1 MAPSSATD
9 TLAAVDLVTTTVTA
23 ALLDTDGGIE
33 MTNLRVEYIGDLQ
46 TTITHESG
54 VEIKTDAPKD
64 HAGQGRSFAPTDL
77 LASSIGA
84 ASITYLA
91 IQARKYGMPDL
102 TGSTVEVEKV
112 ISVAPPRRVS
122 CINISITLCSALNP
136 RQVSELQWMVYN
148 NPVLLSVQGSIAV
161 HYYWK

>member
-1 MAPSSATD
+1 M
-9 TLAAVDLVTTTVTA
+9 V
-23 ALLDTDGGIE
+23 IE
-33 MTNLRVEYIGDLQ
+33 
-46 TTITHESG
+46 
-54 VEIKTDAPKD
+54 TDAPKD

-91 IQARKYGMPDL
+91 IQAKKLGMPDL
-102 TGSTVEVEKV
+102 TDSTVEVEKV

-122 CINISITLCSALNP
+122 RINISITLSSVLDP

-148 NPVLLSVQGSIAV
+148 NPVLLSVQDSISV

>member
-1 MAPSSATD
+1 MPSFVTETSTATPTD
-9 TLAAVDLVTTTVTA
+9 ALVVTMEG
-23 ALLDTDGGIE
+23 GGID
-33 MTNLRVEYIGDLQ
+33 MTILKVRYIGDLQ

-54 VEIKTDAPKD
+54 VEIETDAPKD

-91 IQARKYGMPDL
+91 IQAKKFGMPDL
-102 TGSTVEVEKV
+102 KDSTVEVEKV
-112 ISVAPPRRVS
+112 ISAAPPRRVS
-122 CINISITLCSALNP
+122 RINISITLSSVLDP

-148 NPVLLSVQGSIAV
+148 NPVLLSVQDSISV

>member
-9 TLAAVDLVTTTVTA
+9 TLAAVDLVTTLAIVA
-23 ALLDTDGGIE
+23 HLDTDGGIE
-33 MTNLRVEYIGDLQ
+33 MTFLRVRYIGDLQ

-91 IQARKYGMPDL
+91 IQAKKLGMPDL
-102 TGSTVEVEKV
+102 TDLTVEV
-112 ISVAPPRRVS
+112 
-122 CINISITLCSALNP
+122 
-136 RQVSELQWMVYN
+136 
-148 NPVLLSVQGSIAV
+148 
-161 HYYWK
+161 